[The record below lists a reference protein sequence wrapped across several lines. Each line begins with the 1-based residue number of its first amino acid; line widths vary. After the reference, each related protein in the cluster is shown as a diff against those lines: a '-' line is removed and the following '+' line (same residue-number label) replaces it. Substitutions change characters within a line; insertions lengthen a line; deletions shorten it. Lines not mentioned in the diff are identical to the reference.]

1 MARTKGHA
9 AWPHHDI
16 RKVHQ
21 VMAHVGVE
29 AKIDVVRKD
38 ARRSGAGSSEEI
50 RDPGTGRHDGVV
62 ASTFLFLVNLVKAMS
77 RFVAGAAHEG
87 PRNLTLLLVCGGS
100 KVGRIAGWI
109 SVIAETGH
117 AFARRSDGVVHH

>member
-1 MARTKGHA
+1 
-9 AWPHHDI
+9 
-16 RKVHQ
+16 
-21 VMAHVGVE
+21 MAHVGVE

-87 PRNLTLLLVCGGS
+87 PRNLSLLLVRRS
-100 KVGRIAGWI
+100 SEAGTVARVTLRI
-109 SVIAETGH
+109 SVIAETEIGR
-117 AFARRSDGVVHH
+117 ASCRGRG